1 MENDTMQVK
10 TDGQDTRSMS
20 KKKRSRILETDAKLK
35 ASLKPKVCR
44 RRCAIGLP
52 VSKTISYEELF
63 TWLSLF
69 AAEQWEQLPRH
80 ASDWERGQV
89 DGLFWAMDKLD
100 ELVEK

>member
-1 MENDTMQVK
+1 MKLLLFLLFLFASSDVFANDSTLY
-10 TDGQDTRSMS
+10 
-20 KKKRSRILETDAKLK
+20 KKRLQSI
-35 ASLKPKVCR
+35 
-44 RRCAIGLP
+44 
-52 VSKTISYEELF
+52 EELY

-69 AAEQWEQLPRH
+69 AAEQCEQLPRH

>member
-1 MENDTMQVK
+1 MENDMTQVK
-10 TDGQDTRSMS
+10 MDGRDTQSMS
-20 KKKRSRILETDAKLK
+20 KRKRSRILETDAKLK
-35 ASLKPKVCR
+35 ASLKPKVFR
-44 RRCAIGLP
+44 KRCAIGLQ

>member
-10 TDGQDTRSMS
+10 MDGRGTQSML
-20 KKKRSRILETDAKLK
+20 KRKRSRILETDAKLK
-35 ASLKPKVCR
+35 ASLKPKVSR
-44 RRCAIGLP
+44 KRCAIGLP
-52 VSKTISYEELF
+52 VSKTISYEELY

>member
-10 TDGQDTRSMS
+10 MDGRDTQSMS
-20 KKKRSRILETDAKLK
+20 KRKRSRISETDAKLK
-35 ASLKPKVCR
+35 ASLKPKVFR
-44 RRCAIGLP
+44 KRCAIGLP

-69 AAEQWEQLPRH
+69 AAEQWDQLPRH

>member
-1 MENDTMQVK
+1 MENDMTQVK
-10 TDGQDTRSMS
+10 MDGRDTQSML
-20 KKKRSRILETDAKLK
+20 KKKRSRILETDAKLR
-35 ASLKPKVCR
+35 ASLKPKVSR
-44 RRCAIGLP
+44 RRCGIGLP
-52 VSKTISYEELF
+52 VSKTISYEELY